1 MLRVGD
7 LLGSVASC
15 AAFVVTSSGCAEPSH
30 TPAAPVAPSVVLDGG
45 TTRHDVRF
53 ACGETEC
60 AAWLFL
66 PPAMERPPVVVMGH
80 GFAGTRDVALPRFAE
95 RFAAAGLA
103 AFVFDYRH
111 FGASGGSPR
120 QLVDPWRQ
128 LEDWR
133 AALAH
138 ARARP
143 EVDGARVAL
152 WGTSMGAGHA
162 LVSAADDER
171 VRAVA
176 VQAPLVDTSLE
187 GEATFYGVGWAVKLL
202 LHAWGDLLAGW
213 LGRDPVLVPAIAPSG
228 GFGMIV
234 DDAAF
239 AAFEKLAS
247 PDSTYRNAVAARS
260 ILSFDDW
267 NPAPRAAEI
276 VAPVLLVASPADRFA
291 PFAAVET
298 FARAAQRAHVERIDG
313 DHFDVYASPVLE
325 RAAELEV
332 AFLVEHLR

>member
-95 RFAAAGLA
+95 RFARAGLA
-103 AFVFDYRH
+103 ALVIDYRH

-138 ARARP
+138 ARSRDD
-143 EVDGARVAL
+143 VDGARVAL

-162 LVSAADDER
+162 LLTAADHDGL
-171 VRAVA
+171 RAVV
-176 VQAPLVDTSLE
+176 VQVPLIDTSLE
-187 GEATFYGVGWAVKLL
+187 GEATFYGVSWVVRLL
-202 LHAWGDLLAGW
+202 LHAWADLFASW
-213 LGRDPVLVPAIAPSG
+213 LGRGPVLVPAIAPSG

-260 ILSFDDW
+260 ILTFDEY
-267 NPAPRAAEI
+267 NPATRSAEI
-276 VAPVLLVASPADRFA
+276 AAPILLVASRADRFT
-291 PFAAVET
+291 PFAA
-298 FARAAQRAHVERIDG
+298 AQQLAGRAANATLEEIEG
-313 DHFDVYASPVLE
+313 DHFDVYSSPVLE
-325 RAAELEV
+325 RAAELEA